1 MKVKCGIIYN
11 ALQTIMELAE
21 KPMKVSLA
29 GKFLRLS
36 DDLQKETN
44 YIDKQRRDIILK
56 YAEKDED
63 DNPIIENNNVKI
75 KDNEIEQAQNE
86 LNELSELE
94 VEITDRMITEEELEA
109 SDLQLTLSQLGKI
122 REFFHKEEEEEET
135 EIIEE

>member
-1 MKVKCGIIYN
+1 MKVKCGTIYN
-11 ALQTIMELAE
+11 ALQTIIEIAE

-29 GKFLRLS
+29 AKFLRLS
-36 DDLQKETN
+36 DDLQRESN

-122 REFFHKEEEEEET
+122 REFFHKEEEEKT

>member
-11 ALQTIMELAE
+11 ALQTIIELSE

-36 DDLQKETN
+36 DDLQRENN

-56 YAEKDED
+56 YAEKDE
-63 DNPIIENNNVKI
+63 NNMPIIENDNVKI
-75 KDNEIEQAQNE
+75 EDDKLKQVQDE

-94 VEITDRMITEEELEA
+94 VEITDRMITEEDLEA

-122 REFFHKEEEEEET
+122 REFFHKEKEEDV

>member
-11 ALQTIMELAE
+11 ALQTIIELSE

-36 DDLQKETN
+36 DDLQKENN
-44 YIDKQRRDIILK
+44 YIDKQRRDSILR
-56 YAEKDED
+56 YAEKDEN

-94 VEITDRMITEEELEA
+94 VEIPDRMITEEELEA
-109 SDLQLTLSQLGKI
+109 SNLQLSINQLGKI
-122 REFFHKEEEEEET
+122 KNFLHKDEEDKIN
-135 EIIEE
+135 IIE

>member
-36 DDLQKETN
+36 DDLQRENN

-56 YAEKDED
+56 YAEKDENN
-63 DNPIIENNNVKI
+63 NPIIENNNVKI

-94 VEITDRMITEEELEA
+94 VEITDRMITEEDLEA

-122 REFFHKEEEEEET
+122 REFFHKDKEEEN

>member
-1 MKVKCGIIYN
+1 MKVKCGIIFN

-36 DDLQKETN
+36 DDLQKESN
-44 YIDKQRRDIILK
+44 YIDKQRREILMK
-56 YAEKDED
+56 YGEKDE
-63 DNPIIENNNVKI
+63 NGELIVENGNVKLLEGTI
-75 KDNEIEQAQNE
+75 DLAQND
-86 LNELSELE
+86 LNELSDLE
-94 VEITDRMITEEELEA
+94 VEIPDRMITEEDLEA

-122 REFFHKEEEEEET
+122 REFFHKDKET

>member
-11 ALQTIMELAE
+11 ALQTIIELAE

-36 DDLQKETN
+36 DDLQRENN
-44 YIDKQRRDIILK
+44 YIDKQRRDIIFK
-56 YAEKDED
+56 YAQKDENG
-63 DNPIIENNNVKI
+63 NPIIENDNVKI
-75 KDNEIEQAQNE
+75 EDNNLQQAQNE
-86 LNELSELE
+86 LNELGELE

-122 REFFHKEEEEEET
+122 REFFHKEEEKSK
-135 EIIEE
+135 IIE